1 LIVQQGDQTPFNLLT
16 EDNYTKIEE
25 VFSVFEKKILDSFE
39 SEFLNF
45 CRRMTDV
52 RDKSSVTSFGISPVS
67 VNANFRNFQS
77 LFKSLMTVPVKTGSE
92 SEDQYFTN
100 TINNQFSLFQV
111 GITAFMEYDV
121 IFRFGNPSNYQRRI
135 FDSYL
140 SHNSTEVVVDPIS
153 FEPYVPNS
161 LPTLG
166 GSVTL
171 QQSQIANQD
180 AWEALETEVGFSTI
194 TNLRYTSAG
203 SYITDFF
210 VDNNIAFTSQNVVL
224 LAPLIKM
231 YATQKL
237 NNPNI
242 NSSSFQ
248 NQLSTYLGR
257 EDDIQEPI

>member
-1 LIVQQGDQTPFNLLT
+1 
-16 EDNYTKIEE
+16 
-25 VFSVFEKKILDSFE
+25 
-39 SEFLNF
+39 
-45 CRRMTDV
+45 
-52 RDKSSVTSFGISPVS
+52 
-67 VNANFRNFQS
+67 
-77 LFKSLMTVPVKTGSE
+77 MTVPVKTGSE

-257 EDDIQEPI
+257 EDDIQDVFLNGVLESLRTNLSDQVQLPERVVKSVISGEQSKVENYEVFKALNDKWIA